1 MDSLAILL
9 VRAKRNAMR
18 NRARAI
24 AIAKRIDEERTVK
37 VWTLMLSGLL
47 LISIIIGLALSG
59 ALPSPV

>member
-1 MDSLAILL
+1 
-9 VRAKRNAMR
+9 MR